1 MPGPLLAII
10 AGALAGGAA
19 STIARLRRDGGNGFT
34 MSKLALGIDPTNYH
48 NHVIVPK
55 ALAPWVQ
62 TVDRRCW
69 STYLAGHSVLA
80 LPGVAGR
87 PSRLRFIRPS
97 AWDTEYDVGE
107 LSGDIGTVNL
117 PLLGQLTSHGLASTT
132 VYNPTEVVTAVRG
145 TTAVDGWDCDPPV
158 CCFCP
163 VAFRDVDHAH
173 LWAAHFTAYVF
184 CRGVMSNVS
193 RALSR
198 TGLGLT
204 MRTVLQGMETGPL
217 EFRVP
222 SMNAWQTSK
231 SLRAPSTW
239 QEAFTLYLWGMS
251 LLASLDAMPRGPAL
265 KSVRAAVDIGGPHHY
280 EDRWA
285 ALVQA
290 GAVDTKGFALSPG
303 AAKVLGVGLG
313 GAAKTYLTGS
323 ATAGIG
329 TIVNCGIAIADQLN
343 DKPPD
348 EGIMGPL
355 KWWDDSWTPTV
366 LPMGA
371 FTAPPLQPDN
381 YLLVGMPRPVGF
393 GDVRLG
399 VMSLCPDEVSDY
411 NLNPDH
417 APWDG

>member
-1 MPGPLLAII
+1 MA
-10 AGALAGGAA
+10 
-19 STIARLRRDGGNGFT
+19 
-34 MSKLALGIDPTNYH
+34 KLALGIDPSNYH

-69 STYLAGHSVLA
+69 STYLAGRSLLA
-80 LPGVAGR
+80 LPGVKGR
-87 PSRLRFIRPS
+87 PSSMRRVFVS
-97 AWDTEYDVGE
+97 AWDTDYDVGPLTGE
-107 LSGDIGTVNL
+107 LDNVGLGV
-117 PLLGQLTSHGLASTT
+117 LGQLTAPGMASTT
-132 VYNPTEVVTAVRG
+132 VHNPENVVTGVRG
-145 TTAVDGWDCDPPV
+145 TTCVDGWDCDPPV
-158 CCFCP
+158 CVFCP

-173 LWAAHFTAYVF
+173 LWAAHFTSYVF
-184 CRGVMSNVS
+184 CRAITSSVARM
-193 RALSR
+193 LSR

-217 EFRVP
+217 KFRVP
-222 SMNAWQTSK
+222 SMNAYQTERSV
-231 SLRAPSTW
+231 RAPSTW

-265 KSVRAAVDIGGPHHY
+265 KSVRAAVDLGASNHY

-285 ALVQA
+285 ELLNV
-290 GAVDTKGFALSPG
+290 GAVDTKGYSLAPG

-323 ATAGIG
+323 ASAGIG

-381 YLLVGMPRPVGF
+381 YLLRGLPRPVGF
-393 GDVRLG
+393 GDARLA
-399 VMSLCPDEVSDY
+399 VDWLMPNEANPD
-411 NLNPDH
+411 LNPGK
-417 APWDG
+417 APWEA